1 METVKLAANAC
12 IGVGIAL
19 LVAGT
24 CAPVRAREAL
34 RRSTAQLL
42 EQLGDYAF
50 FVLGEFCQAR
60 SGRIEPAANCPCQV
74 CCEFLMAMNN
84 ARVAQRFFSASVLPG
99 VLRRTRVPI

>member
-1 METVKLAANAC
+1 MHACKVPAHCCCKSVASYASVCDYHAGLRADEDNTMETIKLAANAC

-60 SGRIEPAANCPCQV
+60 TAAIV
-74 CCEFLMAMNN
+74 HVRLL
-84 ARVAQRFFSASVLPG
+84 RVV
-99 VLRRTRVPI
+99 

>member
-1 METVKLAANAC
+1 MSLVHCSGLALNARNLHAGLRSDEDNTLETVKLAANAC

-60 SGRIEPAANCPCQV
+60 TASIRLCQ
-74 CCEFLMAMNN
+74 
-84 ARVAQRFFSASVLPG
+84 
-99 VLRRTRVPI
+99 T